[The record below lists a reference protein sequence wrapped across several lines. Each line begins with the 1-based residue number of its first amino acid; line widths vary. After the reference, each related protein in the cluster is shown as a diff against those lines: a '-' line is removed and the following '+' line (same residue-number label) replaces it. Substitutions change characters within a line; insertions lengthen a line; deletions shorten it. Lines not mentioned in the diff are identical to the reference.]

1 MANNDNDGAM
11 SKDIEVGKVRAL
23 QKRIDANS
31 DIINGIV
38 DRLVQQ
44 YCQPLDD
51 YIDFIRGILNDHNN
65 PPTDREL
72 DDFTLNLPV
81 LLYFTGEGQEALGIK
96 EDVAKA
102 VKMELYNEAYE
113 KANTGKATIA
123 DKTAAAELA
132 TQNEFI
138 THIAYQRAYK
148 KIKLRME
155 LGNEILQSC
164 KKVITRRCTEYE
176 IARVDPARIGGQ

>member
-1 MANNDNDGAM
+1 MANNDNDSAL
-11 SKDIEVGKVRAL
+11 SKDIEVGKIRAL
-23 QKRIDANS
+23 QKRIDTNS

-44 YCQPLDD
+44 YCQSLDD
-51 YIDFIRGILNDHNN
+51 YIDFIRGILNDEKN

-72 DDFTLNLPV
+72 DDFTLNIPV

-102 VKMELYNEAYE
+102 VKMEIYNEAYE
-113 KANTGKATIA
+113 KA

-155 LGNEILQSC
+155 LGSEILQSC